1 MTVSNVS
8 TKTLCANL
16 QMTVSSKI
24 LTNNGL
30 YPQKVSASRVLH
42 KERTLPHQRLINNG
56 SYSCQWFDSYPTILS
71 PMKMVECLY
80 CNVDPPPNLPVQP
93 CFVKFTC
100 YMWSYKSYSS
110 YTHFIH
116 SLHIH
121 IHSYTTCIQ
130 HHPYI
135 IALVVPSLVGSSLS
149 IRSFCLVSSE

>member
-56 SYSCQWFDSYPTILS
+56 PYSCQWFDSYPTILS
-71 PMKMVECLY
+71 TMKMAECLY
-80 CNVDPPPNLPVQP
+80 CDVGPLSHL
-93 CFVKFTC
+93 TC
-100 YMWSYKSYSS
+100 HVSLHRVHLSYIQSYKSYIIYS
-110 YTHFIH
+110 YIPYIH
-116 SLHIH
+116 DIYTFMHIQHAYNIVHTSLH
-121 IHSYTTCIQ
+121 
-130 HHPYI
+130 
-135 IALVVPSLVGSSLS
+135 
-149 IRSFCLVSSE
+149 